1 MGKSDPNP
9 SPTSQRNV
17 LNWKAVMQS
26 AGGASGSP
34 VFNANA
40 SVVGALFAGGDTSD
54 PRFAGG
60 PWKTEA
66 VMVAADYVK
75 DALDDGVRALTWPA
89 RGATGLELDLVPLS
103 TARAYYGLGKSDL
116 EELRAADAAA
126 TPSIASPISGP
137 AAPLRPRDRVIVIA
151 GVEPGAPTA
160 AAAAAAVMPGDVL
173 WAVNGALL
181 GGDMRAFERALHG
194 AVGGK
199 VNVTLVR
206 RGARVA
212 ATLPVYDMT
221 ADRTVRYAAWAGGVF
236 HDVSDRTRYT
246 YRVSF
251 VAGWVDEREGL
262 TIVFFLLTPL
272 PPPHNHRS
280 PPPSA
285 ASSCRTPPPGRRGR
299 TTTSTT
305 PGFRPRAWCLKSTA
319 CRRRRSMR

>member
-1 MGKSDPNP
+1 
-9 SPTSQRNV
+9 
-17 LNWKAVMQS
+17 MQS

-103 TARAYYGLGKSDL
+103 TARAYYGLGKADL

-194 AVGGK
+194 AVGAT

-246 YRVSF
+246 YRASDGGKVT
-251 VAGWVDEREGL
+251 GL
-262 TIVFFLLTPL
+262 RKNGGLMIVFFFC
-272 PPPHNHRS
+272 S
-280 PPPSA
+280 PT
-285 ASSCRTPPPGRRGR
+285 TPPPQPDPRLPARRLPVVR
-299 TTTSTT
+299 HHRVAVAAL
-305 PGFRPRAWCLKSTA
+305 RPA
-319 CRRRRSMR
+319 RRPVCVQEHGV